1 MMGRFLWIFSAVSLA
16 IVLCACI
23 LQGAQAM
30 QPLAQ
35 GDRLLFDD
43 VLDPT
48 FQSWSFDVDVN
59 LAATSPAYGGSARSI
74 AVTYRPGN
82 WGALWLVRPGGDID
96 LSGYTALR
104 FAIHGGATGGQT
116 VRVQAGAGVNYP
128 AANEVNLN
136 HYLPDGPVANEW
148 RVVTIPLSD
157 LNLAGGSLGS
167 LAFQSATDSGQPT
180 FYLDDLRLVAGE
192 APPPAAGIA
201 ATIRIQPGGVITA
214 VDAHMLGSNLPAWLG
229 RSRFEDQVFLSRT
242 IASGI
247 KLLRM
252 PGGSWSNAYGWL
264 SCEMGTDQPGAE
276 PCYWPWAARPTDFIN
291 FLRATGAE
299 GLWVVNPNGTAKEA
313 AALVAFFNGAVD
325 DHREIGVDIRGKDW
339 GKVSDWAQLRAAH
352 GNPEPLGV
360 KLWEFGNEVYGGKP
374 STGGSLCQ
382 SWGWEDV
389 WTCDG
394 AEYVLGKGTGP
405 TRREGYLEFREA
417 MRAVDPTIWVGAVGY
432 EVPGDPFNPDWQNY
446 NNWGL
451 KVISTTGAA
460 LDFYSIHPYPYF
472 QPPANNAAGYAE
484 ILAKP
489 QRQWRTIRTDLDG
502 AFDAFASERRAPV
515 AVTEYNLISV
525 QDQDNA
531 QLMTRAINALFLA
544 DSIGQAIQQGFAMFN
559 QWDLANGR
567 ASNGTEYGLMHEDNN
582 FYRAPQYYAFPL
594 WARFGKNMLPVTTTL
609 DAATQASVYAGRIDA
624 TTFSVLAINKMA
636 TSITATVAV
645 EDGAIVGGIVYE
657 VRAASP
663 SAQSVLYNGSAMPSD
678 DLSEP
683 PMAIDAVNG
692 ELTVV
697 LAPWSITL
705 IQLDMQEGM
714 SPAPSPTSTP
724 TAEPPPTS
732 TPVPGVMPR
741 IYLPTVRR

>member
-1 MMGRFLWIFSAVSLA
+1 MIRRFLWTFIAMSLA

-23 LQGAQAM
+23 LQGAQAI
-30 QPLAQ
+30 QPRQ
-35 GDRLLFDD
+35 GDILLFDD
-43 VLDPT
+43 GLDPF
-48 FQSWSFDVDVN
+48 FQSWSFDVAAD
-59 LAATSPAYGGSARSI
+59 LAATDPTYHGSARSI
-74 AVTYRPGN
+74 AVTYQPGN

-96 LSGYTALR
+96 LSGYAAIR
-104 FAIHGGATGGQT
+104 FAIHGGTTGGQAI
-116 VRVQAGAGVNYP
+116 RVQAGSGINYP
-128 AANEVNLN
+128 AANEVNLTQ
-136 HYLPDGPVANEW
+136 YLPGGPVANEW

-157 LNLAGGSLGS
+157 LNLQSSSLGS
-167 LAFQSATDSGQPT
+167 IAFQSAVNSGQST

-192 APPPAAGIA
+192 TPPPAAGIS
-201 ATIRIQPGGVITA
+201 ATIRIQPGGVITP
-214 VDAHMLGSNLPAWLG
+214 VDPRMLGSNLPAWLG
-229 RSRFEDQVFLSRT
+229 RGRFEDPVFRT
-242 IASGI
+242 RTRASGI

-264 SCEMGTDQPGAE
+264 SCEMGADQPGAE

-313 AALVAFFNGAVD
+313 AALVAFLNGAVD
-325 DHREIGVDIRGKDW
+325 DERVIGVDVRGRDW
-339 GKVSDWAQLRAAH
+339 GKVGDWARLRAAH

-360 KLWEFGNEVYGGKP
+360 KLWEVGNEIYGGKP
-374 STGGSLCQ
+374 SAGGSLCQ

-394 AEYVLGKGTGP
+394 VEYVLGKGTGAA
-405 TRREGYLEFREA
+405 RREGYLEFREA
-417 MRAVDPTIWVGAVGY
+417 MRAVDSTILVGAVGY
-432 EVPGDPFNPDWQNY
+432 EVPGDPLNPDWSNY

-451 KVISTTGAA
+451 KVISTAGSA

-472 QPPANNAAGYAE
+472 QPPANNPAGYAE

-489 QRQWRTIRTDLDG
+489 QSQWQAIRTELDN
-502 AFDAFASERRAPV
+502 AFDAFANGRHAPV
-515 AVTEYNLISV
+515 AVTEYNLVSV

-544 DSIGQAIQQGFAMFN
+544 DSIGQAIQQGFALFN

-567 ASNGTEYGLMHEDNN
+567 AGNGTEYGLMHEDSG

-594 WARFGKNMLPVTTTL
+594 WARFGEEMVSVTTTL
-609 DAATQASVYAGRIDA
+609 DAATQASVYAGRVDA
-624 TTFSVLAINKMA
+624 TTLSVLAINKMG

-645 EDGAIVGGIVYE
+645 EDGEIAGGVVYE

-663 SAQSVLYNGSAMPSD
+663 AGQSVLYNGVSTPSD
-678 DLSEP
+678 GLIEP
-683 PMAIDAVNG
+683 PISLEAVDG

-697 LAPWSITL
+697 LAPWSIAL
-705 IQLDMQEGM
+705 IQLDMQESM
-714 SPAPSPTSTP
+714 PPIPSPTASPTAEPSPTSTP
-724 TAEPPPTS
+724 T
-732 TPVPGVMPR
+732 PGTTQRV
-741 IYLPTVRR
+741 YLPTVRR

>member
-1 MMGRFLWIFSAVSLA
+1 MSMRTMFRRTVGMFGAVGLA
-16 IVLCACI
+16 LALGACI
-23 LQGAQAM
+23 LQGVRAM
-30 QPLAQ
+30 QPGQNDA
-35 GDRLLFDD
+35 LLFDD
-43 VLDPT
+43 GLDPA
-48 FQSWSFDVDVN
+48 FQSWSFDAAVDF
-59 LAATSPAYGGSARSI
+59 AASSPTYGGSARAI
-74 AVTYRPGN
+74 AVTYQPGN

-96 LSGYTALR
+96 LSGYTAIR
-104 FAIHGGATGGQT
+104 FAVHGGATGGQAI
-116 VRVQAGAGVNYP
+116 RVQAGSGVNYP
-128 AANEVNLN
+128 AANEVPLN
-136 HYLPDGPVANEW
+136 HYLPGGPVANEW

-167 LAFQSATDSGQPT
+167 IALQSSVNSGQPT
-180 FYLDDLRLVAGE
+180 FHLDDLRLVAGQT
-192 APPPAAGIA
+192 PSPPASGVSA
-201 ATIRIQPGGVITA
+201 AIRIQAGGIITP
-214 VDAHMLGSNLPAWLG
+214 VDARMLGSNLPAWLG
-229 RSRFEDQVFLSRT
+229 RSRFEDEVFRRRT
-242 IASGI
+242 VAAGV

-264 SCEMGTDQPGAE
+264 SCEMGADQPGAE

-299 GLWVVNPNGTAKEA
+299 GLWVVNPNGTSKEA
-313 AALVAFFNGAVD
+313 AALVAFFNGAID
-325 DHREIGVDIRGKDW
+325 DEREIGVDLRGTNW
-339 GKVSDWAQLRAAH
+339 YTVGHWAQLRAAH
-352 GNPEPLGV
+352 GNPEPVGV

-394 AEYVLGKGTGP
+394 TEYVLGKGTGA
-405 TRREGYLEFREA
+405 TRREGYLEFRAA
-417 MRAVDPTIWVGAVGY
+417 MRAVDPTILVGAVGY
-432 EVPGDPFNPDWQNY
+432 EAPGDPSTPDWWNY

-451 KVISTTGAA
+451 KVISAA
-460 LDFYSIHPYPYF
+460 GDSLDFYSIHPYPYF

-489 QRQWRTIRTDLDG
+489 QSQWQTIRADLDA
-502 AFDAFASERRAPV
+502 AFDAFAEGRRAPV

-544 DSIGQAIQQGFAMFN
+544 DSIGQAIQQGYALFN

-567 ASNGTEYGLMHEDNN
+567 AGNGTEYGLMHEDNG

-594 WARFGKNMLPVTTTL
+594 WARFGETMLPVTTTL
-609 DAATQASVYAGRIDA
+609 DAASELSVYAGRIDA
-624 TTFSVLAINKMA
+624 TTLSALTINK
-636 TSITATVAV
+636 TSGWITATIAV
-645 EDGAIVGGIVYE
+645 EAGSIEGGLLYE

-663 SAQSVLYNGSAMPSD
+663 AAQSVTYNGVSAPSD
-678 DLSEP
+678 ALLEP
-683 PMAIDAVNG
+683 PQSIDAVNG
-692 ELTVV
+692 ELTVA

-705 IQLDMQEGM
+705 VQLKLQE
-714 SPAPSPTSTP
+714 SAPPAPTPTSTP
-724 TAEPPPTS
+724 T
-732 TPVPGVMPR
+732 PGATQR